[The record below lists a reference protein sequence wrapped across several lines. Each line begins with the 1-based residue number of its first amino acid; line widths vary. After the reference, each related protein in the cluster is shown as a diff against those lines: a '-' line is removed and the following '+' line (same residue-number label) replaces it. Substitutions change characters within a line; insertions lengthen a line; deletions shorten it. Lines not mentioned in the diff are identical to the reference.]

1 MYSSQINSVV
11 QEQQAV
17 VQFTNSVVQE
27 QQANVQFTNKV

>member
-11 QEQQAV
+11 QEQQPV

-27 QQANVQFTNKV
+27 QQANVQLTNKV